1 MAWANE
7 DLKAHFEE
15 IAELMEISEEDRYRV
30 RAYQR
35 AAEAIGAAHADLST
49 LPRGELTSVK
59 GIGDSMA
66 AKIAQYLDEGR
77 IDLLEELRTKV
88 PAGVRE
94 LTRVPGL
101 GPKTA
106 MMIHHELG
114 VDSVES
120 LQRAIDGQQLRHLP
134 GLGAKMEEKLRGTI
148 ERMGAKSDDRT
159 PAADAVPI
167 AEELCAGLA
176 ELPQAHRVAY
186 AGSLRRMS
194 ETVGDIDVL
203 VAAADPAPV
212 HAALRTSDLV
222 RQVLAA
228 GQRKTSVITA
238 RGLQADLRVVDPDAW
253 GAAMVYFTGS
263 QAHNIRIRERAVRRG
278 LTLNEYGLFER
289 PAEGRADAE
298 PGPERADAE
307 PGPERADAEPAEG
320 KADAEPGDDRSDE
333 EADAGAATGAMVAS
347 RDEADVYAALDLAWI
362 APTLREDTGEVEA
375 AADGALPRV
384 VTEADLCGDLHAHS
398 DWSGDGKEPLD
409 SLTTAVASR
418 GWQYWAVSDHAIGLP
433 MNGLD
438 AAGFARRRQALA
450 ALGDAAGVIVLD
462 SVELNIA
469 QDGKL
474 DFDDGILA
482 EFDWC
487 VAAVHTLLDR
497 DEAAQTER
505 VLQAIMSPH
514 VNAIGHLTGRKIGK
528 RPGFDIDLEAVLQAC
543 EETGTAL
550 EINGSPR
557 RLDLREEDIRRALDA
572 GVMLT
577 IDTDAHTLGDLD
589 NARWGALHAQRAW
602 VTPDRVLNCQPVE
615 TVRAFVADK
624 RERQG

>member
-15 IAELMEISEEDRYRV
+15 IAELMEISEEDRYRI

-66 AKIAQYLDEGR
+66 AKITQYLDEGR

-159 PAADAVPI
+159 PAADALPI

-203 VAAADPAPV
+203 VAAADAAPV

-289 PAEGRADAE
+289 PAEGRAA
-298 PGPERADAE
+298 
-307 PGPERADAEPAEG
+307 
-320 KADAEPGDDRSDE
+320 AEPGDDRSDE

-375 AADGALPRV
+375 AADGALPRI

-398 DWSGDGKEPLD
+398 DWSGDGKETLD

-438 AAGFARRRQALA
+438 AARFARRREALA
-450 ALGDAAGVIVLD
+450 ALGDAAGVVVLD

-469 QDGKL
+469 EDGKL
-474 DFDDGILA
+474 DFDDDILA